1 MRVLIGRQAIGRSVK
16 LGTFGMEWAFARRNH
31 RFAKPRECT
40 EGQQPRPQSELSPTP
55 RAREQTEAR
64 TRARPGN
71 PETARHRLP
80 LRWRNGLVFDT
91 LAPKPCRSAASVA
104 AKAGSTSAS
113 NSFRFAIRR
122 SSAGSRLAVP
132 PAYADVLYAA
142 DADAHLQAVGRDAA
156 GRLQYRYHER
166 WEDVRELRK

>member
-1 MRVLIGRQAIGRSVK
+1 MLQRICAMPRDKSTRITGPEFPDREQRLLNASANGPASHRSVK

-31 RFAKPRECT
+31 AFAKPRECT

-55 RAREQTEAR
+55 RAREQREAH

-91 LAPKPCRSAASVA
+91 SAPTPCRSAASVA
-104 AKAGSTSAS
+104 A
-113 NSFRFAIRR
+113 
-122 SSAGSRLAVP
+122 
-132 PAYADVLYAA
+132 
-142 DADAHLQAVGRDAA
+142 
-156 GRLQYRYHER
+156 
-166 WEDVRELRK
+166 